1 MVWRWSD
8 VERYWIEFIA
18 RNSIE
23 SYLKLFR
30 LVVLKFRVA
39 LAPVLATW
47 LSRVPHARRDLHHSQ
62 PNRKEKF
69 YKEFFSYILFSNQ
82 LLLQSGNHH
91 PWRLFF
97 FRFLFSFGLHIGFS
111 FSESLEL
118 SSLWQSP
125 SAVDCAVEVDTG
137 GGGDSTVTCLDVSSC
152 GGVQTT
158 WIGLLNKA
166 NSYCSVIHLQ
176 DWYW

>member
-1 MVWRWSD
+1 MQYLHLFYRPDS
-8 VERYWIEFIA
+8 VESLMPVVNYTIPSRIA
-18 RNSIE
+18 R
-23 SYLKLFR
+23 K
-30 LVVLKFRVA
+30 
-39 LAPVLATW
+39 
-47 LSRVPHARRDLHHSQ
+47 
-62 PNRKEKF
+62 KF
-69 YKEFFSYILFSNQ
+69 YKDFFSYILFSNQ

-137 GGGDSTVTCLDVSSC
+137 GGGDSKVTCLDVSSC
-152 GGVQTT
+152 GGEQTT

-166 NSYCSVIHLQ
+166 FILLSDSFARLILIKSRTHNHQGLPYSVIPE
-176 DWYW
+176 

>member
-1 MVWRWSD
+1 MSNGIELNSLEFNWILSEIVSFSSAQMPCTTCTCFSD
-8 VERYWIEFIA
+8 LTQSSRSSLSWFTQFPA
-18 RNSIE
+18 E
-23 SYLKLFR
+23 SQGKI
-30 LVVLKFRVA
+30 
-39 LAPVLATW
+39 
-47 LSRVPHARRDLHHSQ
+47 
-62 PNRKEKF
+62 
-69 YKEFFSYILFSNQ
+69 YKEFFSYILFINQ

-118 SSLWQSP
+118 SSPWQSP

-137 GGGDSTVTCLDVSSC
+137 SGGDSTVTCLHVSSC

-158 WIGLLNKA
+158 WTGLLNKA

>member
-1 MVWRWSD
+1 MIWCRTVLN
-8 VERYWIEFIA
+8 WIHW
-18 RNSIE
+18 NSTE
-23 SYLKLFR
+23 SFLKLFR
-30 LVVLKFRVA
+30 LVALKCRA
-39 LAPVLATW
+39 LLAPVLAIW
-47 LSRVPHARRDLHHSQ
+47 LSRVLRACRDLPNSQ

-69 YKEFFSYILFSNQ
+69 YKEFFSYIYLIYFW
-82 LLLQSGNHH
+82 LLQSGNHH

-118 SSLWQSP
+118 SSPWQSP

-137 GGGDSTVTCLDVSSC
+137 SGGDSTVTCLHVSSC

-158 WIGLLNKA
+158 WTGLLNKA